1 MIGLED
7 FIMTQQVDIKF
18 RQSMSDISFSR
29 WQTGADAE
37 EGDGAGGE
45 CEGGGQAGGDCH
57 HS

>member
-1 MIGLED
+1 
-7 FIMTQQVDIKF
+7 MTQQVDIKF